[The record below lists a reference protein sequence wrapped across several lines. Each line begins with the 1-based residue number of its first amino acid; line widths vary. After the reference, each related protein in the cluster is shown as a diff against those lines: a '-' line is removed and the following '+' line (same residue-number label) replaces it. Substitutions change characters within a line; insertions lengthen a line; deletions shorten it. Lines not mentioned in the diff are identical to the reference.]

1 MKNLNQLKKKIITLQ
16 NELEECL
23 TLLNKANPN
32 QKTKNDGYSDIIQY
46 IKDNYGKCGYF
57 NDKRKSFRRLKI
69 FYVQGIELKRL
80 KTKLKNK
87 FGDRI
92 IEITYEPTSGIY
104 DRYNGIKI
112 KLPL

>member
-1 MKNLNQLKKKIITLQ
+1 M
-16 NELEECL
+16 
-23 TLLNKANPN
+23 
-32 QKTKNDGYSDIIQY
+32 
-46 IKDNYGKCGYF
+46 
-57 NDKRKSFRRLKI
+57 
-69 FYVQGIELKRL
+69 QGIELKRL